1 MSVFT
6 AASETEG
13 TKRLRLTLMTLEGR
27 DLGPGVGLGAFRL
40 MRLASPESAGPAAR
54 PRMLL
59 GRDTRFAATAADLGA
74 GAGAGAVMVTAAGRT
89 NMPRPMG
96 QSK

>member
-1 MSVFT
+1 
-6 AASETEG
+6 
-13 TKRLRLTLMTLEGR
+13 
-27 DLGPGVGLGAFRL
+27 
-40 MRLASPESAGPAAR
+40 
-54 PRMLL
+54 MLL
-59 GRDTRFAATAADLGA
+59 GRDARFAATAADLGA

>member
-1 MSVFT
+1 
-6 AASETEG
+6 
-13 TKRLRLTLMTLEGR
+13 MTLEGR

-59 GRDTRFAATAADLGA
+59 GRETRFAATGLGA